1 MRVLW
6 VAPPSESRSLH
17 VKALEDR
24 PGYSVR
30 AASSYAEAARIVL
43 AQKTAID
50 VIVMEMEKRSED
62 AVDFV
67 REMRELSIYE
77 MFRCPHF
84 LILALGKLSDS
95 LFDRFVALKAR
106 L

>member
-1 MRVLW
+1 
-6 VAPPSESRSLH
+6 
-17 VKALEDR
+17 
-24 PGYSVR
+24 
-30 AASSYAEAARIVL
+30 
-43 AQKTAID
+43 
-50 VIVMEMEKRSED
+50 MEMEKRSED